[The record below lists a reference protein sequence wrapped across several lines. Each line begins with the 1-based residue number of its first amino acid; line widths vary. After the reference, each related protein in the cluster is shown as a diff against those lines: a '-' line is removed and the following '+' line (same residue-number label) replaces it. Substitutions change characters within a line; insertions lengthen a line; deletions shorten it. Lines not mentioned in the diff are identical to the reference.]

1 MSSNHVSLS
10 CTESTCHSLSHT
22 YTQPSVNFIF
32 HHKVALQHHS
42 MTSPVIQ
49 CVTLPP
55 NCVTLS
61 LTVSPRHSPGGPQSP
76 SASEGAWSSPQG
88 RHCSAGSGRGPQP
101 PADLDGTER
110 QGHTGT
116 GDDHMLTDRDT
127 HSYHTGTQS
136 NTHIHTTHRH
146 TQTHTPHICM
156 YTHTYVRTVHNVHSI

>member
-1 MSSNHVSLS
+1 MTCLSQHHCHSVLYLTTHTVTIHSMYVTLSTTVSSDHVSLS
-10 CTESTCHSLSHT
+10 CTEPTCHSLSHT
-22 YTQPSVNFIF
+22 YTQTSPNFIF
-32 HHKVALQHHS
+32 HHKVASQHHS

-88 RHCSAGSGRGPQP
+88 RHCSAASGRGPQP

-110 QGHTGT
+110 AGAHCMVPGMNTC
-116 GDDHMLTDRDT
+116 MLIYRDT
-127 HSYHTGTQS
+127 HSYHT
-136 NTHIHTTHRH
+136 
-146 TQTHTPHICM
+146 
-156 YTHTYVRTVHNVHSI
+156 